1 MKLCFLWVDR
11 FKNLANL
18 SASFCSEY
26 QYAFDSEKKQLT
38 RFAKPP
44 LPDSRLLEP
53 HLSHISGVL
62 GANGT
67 GKTTL
72 LELICLVTKAKDDL
86 NSNYILIYESEGE
99 LFYYSS
105 EDSNK
110 NLISSFEIQHS
121 HGASHLEQ
129 LNVIFFSNVY
139 DDGFLNLGSP
149 IKDISVNRQARY
161 FGKEENDKSKFIQDL
176 DFIKSDAFRYLRYP
190 SPRRASVKIDPQFWS
205 RYTNRDLNHDDNSVI
220 RKLRDIYSIKR
231 RARMSVKEHACVVIE
246 LGVLARIYADFYSD
260 ASVSHI
266 FQKHLSDEVNF
277 TPDLDLLMRKLIR
290 GFENDHPSVANMLSL
305 LRDIDDIFEMVNL
318 KEERRYRNYQINF
331 TIALKRNNL
340 SAFEA
345 IVALVHIIPRA
356 NMQWAELSSGQ
367 RAYVNLFSSVW
378 NALADSRDT
387 DALVCIDEGDLYLH
401 PQLQVEFIE
410 KLVRVMPHLTHKE
423 MQIIVTTHSPL
434 LVTDLPGQ
442 CLTVLTKDK
451 NGLTQ
456 AKQGGKTFGANLY
469 DIYRNT
475 FQLDNQRTGNLSQDY
490 MTRIIRLL
498 DKEVLMDA
506 DIVDLTASL
515 NIIGDKLLRYHI
527 EKKLNAYQQQA
538 GIMGG
543 QYD

>member
-1 MKLCFLWVDR
+1 MRLCFLWVDR

-26 QYAFDSEKKQLT
+26 QYSFDSEKKQLT
-38 RFAKPP
+38 RFAKPS
-44 LPDSRLLEP
+44 LPDSNLLEP
-53 HLSHISGVL
+53 YLSHISGVL

-86 NSNYILIYESEGE
+86 NSDYILIYETEGE

-105 EDSNK
+105 SDNNK
-110 NLISSFEIQHS
+110 ILMSSFEIQHS
-121 HGASHLEQ
+121 HDASHFEQ
-129 LNVIFFSNVY
+129 LSVIFFSNVY
-139 DDGFLNLGSP
+139 DDGFLNLGSSV
-149 IKDISVNRQARY
+149 KDISVNRQARY
-161 FGKEENDKSKFIQDL
+161 YGRELNEESKFIQDL
-176 DFIKSDAFRYLRYP
+176 NFIKSDAFRYMDYP

-205 RYTNRDLNHDDNSVI
+205 RYTNGDLHSEELTVI
-220 RKLRDIYSIKR
+220 RNLRNVYIANRK
-231 RARMSVKEHACVVIE
+231 ARSDAKEHASMAIK
-246 LGVLARIYADFYSD
+246 LGLLASLYVDFRSD
-260 ASVSHI
+260 ASIKSI
-266 FQKHLSDEVNF
+266 YERHLYDEGNSIPYIDMLIDEFFDCVKNDR
-277 TPDLDLLMRKLIR
+277 PD
-290 GFENDHPSVANMLSL
+290 VANILTL
-305 LRDIDDIFEMVNL
+305 LREIENHLETVKFRD
-318 KEERRYRNYQINF
+318 ERRYRNNQINF
-331 TIALKRNNL
+331 TIALSRNNL
-340 SAFEA
+340 LVFEMIA
-345 IVALVHIIPRA
+345 KLVHLIPRS

-378 NALADSRDT
+378 NALADSENT

-410 KLVRVMPHLTHKE
+410 KLLRVMPHLTRKQ

-451 NGLTQ
+451 HGLTQ
-456 AKQGGKTFGANLY
+456 AMQGGKTFGANLY

-490 MTRIIRLL
+490 MTSIIRLL
-498 DKEVLMDA
+498 DKEILMDV
-506 DIVDLTASL
+506 DIAELISSL
-515 NIIGDKLLRYHI
+515 NIVGDKLLRYHI
-527 EKKLNAYQQQA
+527 EKKLKIYQQQA
-538 GIMGG
+538 GITGG